1 MAAGPKAPPPEM
13 PRMQEADLRISP
25 DAARQLACRAF
36 TTLGV
41 PTPVAEDAAG
51 VLVCAE
57 MMGITTHGLNRVA
70 SYGARLAGGGIDP
83 AGHITVSRI
92 APALVQVDG
101 GNALG
106 PAVACRAL
114 DAAMDAARETGAGVA
129 LCRQSNHFGAAAPY
143 CLRAC
148 EAGFALMVMSN
159 TTPLLAPAGGRVAAV
174 GNNPLGLGFPAADGR
189 HMIVDMALSVVSRSR
204 IRRAAQTGDPIPEGW
219 ATDADGQ
226 PTTDAGAAMRGVLQG
241 IGGHKGYGLALG
253 VEMLAGVWSGA
264 AFLTQIAD
272 LSRDE
277 ADGTPVRQDL
287 GQAFIVLDLARFQ
300 PDGAGAA
307 RMAQA
312 RDLLTATPPASP
324 DAPVRLPGDRALA
337 HLARAR
343 AEGLCVAAHTLAA
356 LRNMAGAEG
365 I

>member
-1 MAAGPKAPPPEM
+1 
-13 PRMQEADLRISP
+13 MQEADRRISS
-25 DAARQLACRAF
+25 DAARDLARRAF

-51 VLVCAE
+51 VLLCAE
-57 MMGITTHGLNRVA
+57 MMGITTHGLNRVV

-83 AGHITVSRI
+83 VGRITATRI

-106 PAVACRAL
+106 PAVGARAL
-114 DAAMDAARETGAGVA
+114 DAALEAARETGAGVA
-129 LCRQSNHFGAAAPY
+129 LCRHSNHFGAAAPY

-159 TTPLLAPAGGRVAAV
+159 ATPLLAPAGGRAAAV
-174 GNNPLGLGFPAADGR
+174 GNNPLGFGFPAADGR
-189 HMIVDMALSVVSRSR
+189 HVIVDMALSVVARSR
-204 IRRAAQTGDPIPEGW
+204 IRRAAETGEPIPEGW
-219 ATDADGQ
+219 ATDAEGR
-226 PTTDAGAAMRGVLQG
+226 PTTDAAAAMKGVLQG

-272 LSRDE
+272 LARDE
-277 ADGTPVRQDL
+277 TEDKPVTQDL

-300 PDGAGAA
+300 PGDTGAA
-307 RMAQA
+307 RMAEA
-312 RDLLTATPPASP
+312 RARLTAIPPAYA

-337 HLARAR
+337 HLAQAR
-343 AEGLCVAAHTLAA
+343 AEGVPVAARTLAA
-356 LRNMAGAEG
+356 LRELAGEG
-365 I
+365 AR